1 VRAKP
6 FFSLKY
12 QVLIALVLALGISF
26 STFYLTARGVIVAD
40 KKLLIRDLN
49 LALMDGTYGAVTKSI
64 VQRATELVQV
74 VASGQIDK
82 APSRETMKEFFASFQ
97 QPIGKE
103 VFRVVFFKKG
113 KSEKYERYCEYTN
126 FELLKERTYTP
137 DFFSNLDTLHPM
149 DPSSTQEEE
158 EGIQLRNYSGNVET
172 SAGAKPFFGVTLIIP
187 AREKEQEQG
196 KAEGK
201 KGEKEEKSSA
211 WLARVDLDQNF
222 LVRALQGS
230 DLSEIFLIQQDGT
243 LLSHS
248 EPERLLASGTF
259 AHPLVSNLQEV
270 TRQSESL
277 EVKIGNENYMASVR
291 EAGFPGLYMVSQIPD
306 SEIFRSMRKL
316 FRTTLLCASLILYA
330 AFIASL
336 FFANRFTAD
345 MKRLAYAAKE
355 IGKGNFHIRLR
366 SRKNNKVAD
375 EVSQLSR
382 GFEVMADEI
391 QNLILET
398 AEKSRMENE
407 LITVSLLQS
416 TVLIAPEVQS
426 PELEVSNCYI
436 PATECSGDFL
446 DGFVVGRKLYFAVA
460 DATGHGA
467 SAALVTGV
475 AKSCLLTLRLMNE
488 GEIPNPDT
496 VLSSLNKV
504 LFSACKGK
512 LLMTMCLIRLDLD
525 TGEIVHSNGYEYFFN
540 AFASI
545 W

>member
-1 VRAKP
+1 
-6 FFSLKY
+6 
-12 QVLIALVLALGISF
+12 
-26 STFYLTARGVIVAD
+26 
-40 KKLLIRDLN
+40 
-49 LALMDGTYGAVTKSI
+49 
-64 VQRATELVQV
+64 
-74 VASGQIDK
+74 
-82 APSRETMKEFFASFQ
+82 
-97 QPIGKE
+97 
-103 VFRVVFFKKG
+103 
-113 KSEKYERYCEYTN
+113 
-126 FELLKERTYTP
+126 
-137 DFFSNLDTLHPM
+137 
-149 DPSSTQEEE
+149 
-158 EGIQLRNYSGNVET
+158 
-172 SAGAKPFFGVTLIIP
+172 
-187 AREKEQEQG
+187 
-196 KAEGK
+196 
-201 KGEKEEKSSA
+201 
-211 WLARVDLDQNF
+211 
-222 LVRALQGS
+222 
-230 DLSEIFLIQQDGT
+230 
-243 LLSHS
+243 
-248 EPERLLASGTF
+248 
-259 AHPLVSNLQEV
+259 
-270 TRQSESL
+270 
-277 EVKIGNENYMASVR
+277 MASVR

-525 TGEIVHSNGYEYFFN
+525 TGEIVLSNAGHESPLCVRKADLEKGKAKPEEFFGRGERLG
-540 AFASI
+540 FAMDSQYTNETYSMAEGDSLLLYTDGVTEAKNGEGAE
-545 W
+545 WGERQVKKSFSRALSETQSLNETKERLLKDLRTFVGTQPLHDDVTFTLLRMKRAA